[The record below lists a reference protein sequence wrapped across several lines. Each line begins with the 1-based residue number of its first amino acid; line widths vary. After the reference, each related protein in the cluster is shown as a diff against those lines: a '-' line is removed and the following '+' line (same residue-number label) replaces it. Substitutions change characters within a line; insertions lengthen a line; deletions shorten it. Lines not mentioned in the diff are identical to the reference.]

1 LVSTRKTI
9 RLGIIGCGRV
19 AEERHFPALQHLPNI
34 QVVAV
39 ADIDADRMNSIANRF
54 GIDHRYSDYRALLDR
69 SDVDAVGILTPTQSH
84 AEIGLAA
91 LNANKHVLIEK
102 PLALNLTECDQLIA
116 RGADSSCKVVV
127 GFNLRWHRLVQR
139 ACEFIQ
145 TGALGRIKAIHSIYT
160 HYRLGE
166 NAPDWHRKLELGG
179 GVSFNEAVHHFDLW
193 RYLIKSEVEQV
204 FSFSRPS
211 LYYEDETQ
219 VTNACLS
226 NGALATGVFTFKT
239 GPTSEIEVYGDN
251 GRLHLSLYRFDG
263 FEFFSHNIY
272 PGNIMDRLKK
282 TMFTL
287 AELPRAI
294 PIMRRGGD
302 FEATFYSLWQHFID
316 CINRDIA
323 SECTL
328 EDGKR
333 ALQISLATMESAS
346 SKQPIQISVGKV

>member
-1 LVSTRKTI
+1 MSSERKTV

-19 AEERHFPALQHLPNI
+19 AEERHLPALQNLKDV

-39 ADIDADRMNSIANRF
+39 ADIDVDRLDFIANRF
-54 GIDHRYSDYRALLDR
+54 GIAQRFNDYGKLLDR
-69 SDVDAVGILTPTQSH
+69 SNIDAVGILTPTQSH

-91 LNANKHVLIEK
+91 LSANKHVLIEK

-116 RGADSSCKVVV
+116 RGADSSCRVIV
-127 GFNLRWHRLVQR
+127 GFNLRWHRLIQR

-145 TGALGRIKAIHSIYT
+145 TGALGRIKAIRSIYT

-166 NAPDWHRKLELGG
+166 NAPEWHKKLEIGG

-193 RYLIKSEVEQV
+193 RYLIKSEVEQI

-211 LYYEDETQ
+211 SYFEDETH
-219 VTNACLS
+219 VTTAYLS
-226 NGALATGVFTFKT
+226 NGVLATGIFTFKT
-239 GPTSEIEVYGDN
+239 SPNSEIEIYGDK

-263 FEFFSHNIY
+263 FEFFSHDIY
-272 PGNIMDRLKK
+272 PGNIMNRLKK
-282 TMFTL
+282 TMYTL
-287 AELPRAI
+287 VELPRAI

-302 FEATFYSLWQHFID
+302 FEATFYGLWQHFID
-316 CINRDIA
+316 CIKREKA
-323 SECTL
+323 SKCTL

-333 ALQISLATMESAS
+333 ALQISLASMESVS
-346 SKQPIQISVGKV
+346 SRQPIQITVGKV